1 MASNEKNIIARY
13 GDAMREENRS
23 SEWILL
29 LYLIC
34 ITCLLTKKKPGK
46 N

>member
-23 SEWILL
+23 SGDRADYIMEFKNTKRLL
-29 LYLIC
+29 D
-34 ITCLLTKKKPGK
+34 K
-46 N
+46 